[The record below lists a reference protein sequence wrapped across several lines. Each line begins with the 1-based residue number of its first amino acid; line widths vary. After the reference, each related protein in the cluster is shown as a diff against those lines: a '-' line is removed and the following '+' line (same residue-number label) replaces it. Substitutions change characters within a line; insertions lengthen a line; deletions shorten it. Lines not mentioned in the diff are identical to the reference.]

1 MRRFGADKRRRTTA
15 KNNQNNFWLKK
26 ASVKSPLKF
35 LIFNESFLNNFRL
48 NKSFVRK
55 SFKMNS

>member
-35 LIFNESFLNNFRL
+35 LIFNESF
-48 NKSFVRK
+48 
-55 SFKMNS
+55 